1 MPGSRSDRPAR
12 RGAALRGDASWRSFG
27 YRHSDRKS
35 TRLNSSHLVISY
47 AVFCLKKKNVV
58 DRKSTRLNSSH
69 LVISYA
75 VFCLKKKKPV
85 KLTTRLL
92 KGSSVIRT
100 NYNCQLSRR
109 HRSAV

>member
-75 VFCLKKKKPV
+75 VFCLKKKKEQNRCRTITST
-85 KLTTRLL
+85 KRSRDKKNLY
-92 KGSSVIRT
+92 KVIT
-100 NYNCQLSRR
+100 
-109 HRSAV
+109 